1 MKKIKK
7 EMVNKYVNK
16 IDIARS
22 KYSAVDRKH
31 RPEKAWKNG
40 LRYKKVKK
48 SISTCLLSTV
58 FDRLKKPDECS

>member
-31 RPEKAWKNG
+31 RPEKPWKKDFAT
-40 LRYKKVKK
+40 KK
-48 SISTCLLSTV
+48 
-58 FDRLKKPDECS
+58 

>member
-22 KYSAVDRKH
+22 KYSAVDHKH
-31 RPEKAWKNG
+31 RPEKAWKKG
-40 LRYKKVKK
+40 LRYKQK
-48 SISTCLLSTV
+48 SPFPLVYCLQS
-58 FDRLKKPDECS
+58 SIG